1 MAELNENELERYAQ
15 EILNDYDLKNP
26 SVLFKNNINISIVD
40 AYKIQ
45 SIVTNIRIKRGE
57 KVVGYKIGSISK
69 QTQKKIWFFSSSL
82 GTFMGK

>member
-1 MAELNENELERYAQ
+1 MAELNENELERDAQ

-57 KVVGYKIGSISK
+57 KVVGYKIGSI
-69 QTQKKIWFFSSSL
+69 
-82 GTFMGK
+82 